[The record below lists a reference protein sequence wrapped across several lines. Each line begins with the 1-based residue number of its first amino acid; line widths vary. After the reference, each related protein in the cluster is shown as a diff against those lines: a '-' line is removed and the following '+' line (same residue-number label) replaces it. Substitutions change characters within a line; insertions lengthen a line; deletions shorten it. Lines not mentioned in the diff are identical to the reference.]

1 MYKRIF
7 KDNRIFGSKEF
18 KMDRYKYYIALKI
31 VSSSDSN
38 IYSDENNYIVLQ
50 SNSDTPIWIWTKDN
64 IDKSYINEIFECINK
79 FFNSK
84 SKITCKQEFY
94 DLLLSNKI
102 IPIDN
107 ENYFEMGSLYCE
119 KTIEPKVITGIMEK
133 AADEDIDV
141 IAEYWK
147 DDNLE
152 TENNELTIE
161 DALKDAKTMVDD
173 GNTYL
178 LKNDNN
184 KIVCMASY
192 NFIEDVAKINHVYT
206 PIEERKKGYCANLIY
221 NLSNLLLKDKIV
233 PMLYTDYNYIPSNK
247 SYMNVGYV
255 KSGTLVTFKLKEDK

>member
-1 MYKRIF
+1 MYKRIS
-7 KDNRIFGSKEF
+7 KDSKIFSSNEF
-18 KMDRYKYYIALKI
+18 LKDRYKYYIALKI
-31 VSSSDSN
+31 ISSPDSN

-50 SNSDTPIWIWTKDN
+50 SNNDTPIWIWTRDN
-64 IDKSYINEIFECINK
+64 IDETYINEIFECINK
-79 FFNSK
+79 YFNSE

-94 DLLLSNKI
+94 NLLLSNKI
-102 IPIDN
+102 IPIDK

-119 KTIEPKVITGIMEK
+119 KPIKPKEITGIMEK
-133 AADEDIDV
+133 AKDEDIDV
-141 IAEYWK
+141 IAKYWK

-161 DALKDAKTMVDD
+161 EALTDAKAMVDD

-192 NFIEDVAKINHVYT
+192 NSIEDVAKINHVYT